1 MPAPCGTLERCLRG
15 ELRADYFL
23 GNIEEHEARVNA
35 WVAAAPRPCGD
46 GPLAGVPFGVKDI
59 FESAGLPTCYGSA
72 LFAGRIGHTDAA
84 LIARLCSYGAQLL
97 GKTHTTAFAYYD
109 PAPTRNPKAPG
120 RTPGGSS
127 SGSAAA
133 VAAHMAAFTVGTQT
147 QGSILRPASYCGVC
161 GFKPTFGALPLEG
174 ALPFAPSLDTAGF
187 FTETARDMQ
196 LLWCALGN
204 PASGPPPLRAI
215 IPTMDFDAYE
225 PMTLAL
231 TAAVERLTAAGWH
244 IRSAALP
251 EPFAEARAA
260 AATVNRYE
268 GARTHEAL
276 WRAHGAAIG
285 AKLAALVEEGL
296 AIREEEYRAALA
308 ILARARES
316 MEMFFERWP
325 LVLTPA
331 APGRA
336 PKGYA
341 STGNPR
347 MNAPWTGIG
356 VPAIS
361 IPMPVD
367 GPPLG
372 LQLTAAR
379 GRDAALLAAAVL
391 AGRAF

>member
-15 ELRADYFL
+15 ELRPEYFL
-23 GNIEEHEARVNA
+23 ANIEESEAKIHA
-35 WVAAAPRPCGD
+35 WVEVAPRPSGL
-46 GPLAGVPFGVKDI
+46 GPLSGVPFGAKDI
-59 FESAGLPTCYGSA
+59 FETAGMATEYGSP
-72 LFAGRIGHTDAA
+72 LFAGRQGTADAA
-84 LIARLCSYGAQLL
+84 LISRLCALDAQLL

-133 VAAHMAAFTVGTQT
+133 VAAHMAAFTLGTQT
-147 QGSILRPASYCGVC
+147 QGSILRPASFCGVC
-161 GFKPTFGALPLEG
+161 GFKPTFGTLPRDG

-204 PASGPPPLRAI
+204 PAAEAPPLRAI
-215 IPTMDFDAYE
+215 VPSSGFDAYE

-231 TAAVERLTAAGWH
+231 AAAIERLTAAGWH
-244 IRSAALP
+244 IRSAELP
-251 EPFAEARAA
+251 EPFDEAPGAVNL
-260 AATVNRYE
+260 VNRYE

-276 WRAHGAAIG
+276 WRARGPAIG
-285 AKLAALVEEGL
+285 AKLAAMVEEGL
-296 AIREEEYRAALA
+296 AIPEEDYRGALA
-308 ILARARES
+308 ALARARES

-325 LVLTPA
+325 FVLTPA

-356 VPAIS
+356 VPAIA
-361 IPMPVD
+361 IPIPVD

-379 GRDAALLAAAVL
+379 GRDASLIAAAVL
-391 AGRAF
+391 AVRAL

>member
-15 ELRADYFL
+15 ELRAEYFL
-23 GNIEEHEARVNA
+23 GNIEEHEAKIHA
-35 WVAAAPRPCGD
+35 WVEVAPRPCGD
-46 GPLAGVPFGVKDI
+46 GPLVGVPFGVKDI
-59 FESAGLPTCYGSA
+59 FESAGLATCYGSA

-84 LIARLCSYGAQLL
+84 LIAQLCSNGAQLL

-161 GFKPTFGALPLEG
+161 GFKPTFGVLPLEG
-174 ALPFAPSLDTAGF
+174 ALPFAPSLDTAGL

-196 LLWCALGN
+196 LLWCAMGN
-204 PASGPPPLRAI
+204 PASEPPPLRAI

-244 IRSAALP
+244 IRSGALP
-251 EPFAEARAA
+251 EPFAGARAA

-296 AIREEEYRAALA
+296 AIPEEEYGAALA
-308 ILARARES
+308 TLARARES